1 MYTAETV
8 SHFGDVMMNLP
19 PPNHTLGVT
28 TDGQTE
34 IFDGP
39 FQAALL
45 SAGPRSTFW
54 EENFLLIVFLK
65 QRIHGTDASSAECY
79 CWCGVSNFS
88 FVFSS
93 TAHSC
98 TF

>member
-28 TDGQTE
+28 TDGRTE

-54 EENFLLIVFLK
+54 EENFLFSVF
-65 QRIHGTDASSAECY
+65 
-79 CWCGVSNFS
+79 
-88 FVFSS
+88 
-93 TAHSC
+93 
-98 TF
+98 